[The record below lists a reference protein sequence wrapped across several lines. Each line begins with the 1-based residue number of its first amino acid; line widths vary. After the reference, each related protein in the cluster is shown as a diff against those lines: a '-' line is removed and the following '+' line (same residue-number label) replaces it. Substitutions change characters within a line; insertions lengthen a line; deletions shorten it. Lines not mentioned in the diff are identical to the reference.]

1 MQALNRLP
9 AGAAKQREDLPIRS
23 GDDELAAWLY
33 RPAGE
38 EECGCVVLMHGFTAT
53 RDERLDRFCELLSN
67 AGIAALA
74 FDFRHLG
81 ASGGEP
87 RQLIDLRRQYED
99 CDAALAHARD
109 LDGVDGSRIVVWGA
123 SFAGGHALD
132 AAARN
137 PWLAAAICL
146 APLMDGAV
154 PTRGMTPS
162 RAAWATASGL
172 RDFLRARKGNEPYTV
187 PALGPAGSRAVIAN
201 QGAWE
206 TSKRVE
212 PYSLWRNEVAA
223 RVLLQIPR
231 HRPIRNARKVQCP
244 LLVQVAE
251 EETLL
256 RNRPAESAARRAPQG
271 TLRSYPGLD
280 HFDVYWESGID
291 TVVADQVAFLRACGI
306 VEGGRP
312 IYGGIG

>member
-1 MQALNRLP
+1 MKPVTNGGP
-9 AGAAKQREDLPIRS
+9 ATGVGSREHLSIRS

-38 EECGCVVLMHGFTAT
+38 DAFGCVVLMHGFTAT
-53 RDERLDRFCELLSN
+53 RDEGLDRFCERLSD

-109 LDGVDGSRIVVWGA
+109 LDGIDGARIVIWGA

-146 APLMDGAV
+146 APLMDGAI
-154 PTRGMTPS
+154 PTRGMTPA
-162 RAAWATASGL
+162 RVAWATAAGL
-172 RDFLRARKGNEPYTV
+172 RDTLRARRGSEPYTV
-187 PALGPAGSRAVIAN
+187 PALGPTRARAVIAN
-201 QGAWE
+201 EGAWE

-212 PYSLWRNEVAA
+212 PHSLWRNEVAA

-231 HRPIRNARKVQCP
+231 HRPVRNAGKVECP
-244 LLVQVAE
+244 LLVQVAG

-256 RNRPAESAARRAPQG
+256 RNGAAESAARRAPRG
-271 TLRSYPGLD
+271 ELCHYPGLD
-280 HFDVYWESGID
+280 HFDVYWDDGFD
-291 TVVADQVAFLRACGI
+291 AVVADQLAFLRVSGI
-306 VEGGRP
+306 LDR
-312 IYGGIG
+312 

>member
-1 MQALNRLP
+1 MATRL
-9 AGAAKQREDLPIRS
+9 REDLSIRS
-23 GDDELAAWLY
+23 GNDELAAWLY
-33 RPAGE
+33 RPVSEDA
-38 EECGCVVLMHGFTAT
+38 CGCVVLMNGFTAT
-53 RDERLDRFCELLSN
+53 RDECLDRFCEQLSD

-109 LDGVDGSRIVVWGA
+109 LDGIDGSRIVVWGA

-146 APLMDGAV
+146 VPLMDGAV
-154 PTRGMTPS
+154 PTRGMTPAS
-162 RAAWATASGL
+162 AAWAMSSGL
-172 RDFLRARKGNEPYTV
+172 RDFMRARKGGEPYRV
-187 PALGPAGSRAVIAN
+187 PALGPVGTRAVIAN
-201 QGAWE
+201 EGAWA
-206 TSKRVE
+206 TSQRVE

-231 HRPIRNARKVQCP
+231 HRPVRNARRVRCP
-244 LLVQVAE
+244 LLVQVAA

-256 RNRPAESAARRAPQG
+256 RNRPAESASRRASLG
-271 TLRSYPGLD
+271 ELRSYPGLD
-280 HFDVYWESGID
+280 HFDIYWDDGFD
-291 TVVADQVAFLRACGI
+291 AVVADQVAFLQAHRI
-306 VEGGRP
+306 IE
-312 IYGGIG
+312 

>member
-1 MQALNRLP
+1 METR
-9 AGAAKQREDLPIRS
+9 QREDLSIRS

-38 EECGCVVLMHGFTAT
+38 DACGCVVLMHGFTAT
-53 RDERLDRFCELLSN
+53 RDEGLDQFCERLSD

-109 LDGVDGSRIVVWGA
+109 LDGIDGSRIVVWGA

-146 APLMDGAV
+146 APLVDGAV
-154 PTRGMTPS
+154 PARGMTPA
-162 RAAWATASGL
+162 RAAWATISGL
-172 RDFLRARKGNEPYTV
+172 RDSLRARKGGEPYRV
-187 PALGPAGSRAVIAN
+187 PAIGPAGSRAVLPN
-201 QGAWE
+201 DGAWE
-206 TSKRVE
+206 TIERVE
-212 PYSLWRNEVAA
+212 PHSLWRNEVAA
-223 RVLLQIPR
+223 RILLRIPR
-231 HRPIRNARKVQCP
+231 HRPVRNAQKVRCP

-251 EETLL
+251 GETLL
-256 RNRPAESAARRAPQG
+256 RNGPAESASRRAPKG
-271 TLRSYPGLD
+271 ELRVYPGLD
-280 HFDVYWESGID
+280 HFDVYWDDGFDAVI
-291 TVVADQVAFLRACGI
+291 ADQIAFLRVHGA
-306 VEGGRP
+306 V
-312 IYGGIG
+312 